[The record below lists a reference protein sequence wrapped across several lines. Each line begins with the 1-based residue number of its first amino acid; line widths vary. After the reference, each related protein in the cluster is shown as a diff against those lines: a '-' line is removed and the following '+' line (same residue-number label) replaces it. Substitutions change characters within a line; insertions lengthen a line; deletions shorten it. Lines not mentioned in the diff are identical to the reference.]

1 MDFTGG
7 TTTGLYA
14 GFNPG
19 LYPGLYPDL
28 YPGLYPELYPGLY
41 PALYPGLYPGFLS
54 ISTVVWLLK
63 IVEFIHQYGGDL
75 VVGLVGADGY
85 VGVVLGGGDGDLVV
99 GLGV

>member
-28 YPGLYPELYPGLY
+28 YPGLYPELYS
-41 PALYPGLYPGFLS
+41 GLYPGFLS